1 MGLLQ
6 VALIIATF
14 LCSIV
19 AGFLFAFSIVVMAGI
34 GNLGNREFIRT
45 FQAIDGII
53 QNKQPIF
60 MLVWPGSIIALIV
73 TTVFGF
79 GHLDSTGR
87 WLLAISTVAYL
98 SGVHL
103 PTFTINVPMNNRLQS
118 LNVDAMDDAECEA
131 ARRAFE
137 GRCNHWYTIRTVVS
151 CLVSILLMVLLIRY

>member
-79 GHLDSTGR
+79 RAHGWHGALAPCHL
-87 WLLAISTVAYL
+87 YCCL
-98 SGVHL
+98 SVRRPFADIYHQRSHEQQT
-103 PTFTINVPMNNRLQS
+103 PVS
-118 LNVDAMDDAECEA
+118 EC
-131 ARRAFE
+131 
-137 GRCNHWYTIRTVVS
+137 RCHG
-151 CLVSILLMVLLIRY
+151 